1 MEEDEFIQKLKERYE
16 NGEISRETYE
26 DIMQRYER
34 DIHEDG
40 EKKGADGVTQSDED
54 GNTEKSGKPE
64 DYKCAGS
71 CTVAPGRYRKISIAG
86 SAELRGDVHAEKIS
100 AAGSVHTSG
109 NIYAEQFKSAG
120 STHIEGILRA
130 EEISVAGMLF
140 CRELSGERITIGGT
154 LTAELI
160 TGEHT
165 TIEGNAK
172 VQKIKSEKLQMKLD
186 GKSRVEEIE
195 CEEMEIR
202 SKRSWWKKCRG
213 WLHAGKIIGER
224 IELDCVR
231 AEEVNGNDVKIGEHC
246 EIGTVFG
253 ENVKVDRNA
262 KVGKVVRK

>member
-26 DIMQRYER
+26 DILSRYEK
-34 DIHEDG
+34 DICND
-40 EKKGADGVTQSDED
+40 EKGTDNEEENKVGCEEPG
-54 GNTEKSGKPE
+54 

-71 CTVAPGRYRKISIAG
+71 CTMGAGTYRKVSIAG
-86 SAELRGDVHAEKIS
+86 SVEITGDIKAEKIS
-100 AAGSVHTSG
+100 AAGAVHASG

-120 STHIEGILRA
+120 STRIDGILKA

-140 CRELSGERITIGGT
+140 CRELIGERITIGGT

-172 VQKIKSEKLQMKLD
+172 VQKIKTEKLQMKLD
-186 GKSRVEEIE
+186 GKSKVEEIE
-195 CEEMEIR
+195 CEEVEIR
-202 SKRSWWKKCRG
+202 TKRSWWKKCRG
-213 WLHAGKIIGER
+213 WLYVGKIIGER

-231 AEEVNGNDVKIGEHC
+231 ADEVEGNDVKIGEHC
-246 EIGTVFG
+246 EIGTVIG

-262 KVGKVVRK
+262 KVGRVVRK